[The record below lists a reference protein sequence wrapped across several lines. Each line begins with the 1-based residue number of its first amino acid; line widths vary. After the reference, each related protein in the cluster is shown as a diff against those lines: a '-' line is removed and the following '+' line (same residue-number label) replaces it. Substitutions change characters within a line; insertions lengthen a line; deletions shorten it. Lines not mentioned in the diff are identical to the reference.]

1 MTISLKAKV
10 QKGGTLTISDLP
22 LAPGQEVA
30 LTIVAT
36 DPVTSPADRYPLR
49 GTVYRYD
56 EPFAPAI
63 DPDDWEANA

>member
-10 QKGGTLTISDLP
+10 EAGGTLTVSDLP
-22 LAPGQEVA
+22 LPPGQEVA
-30 LTIVAT
+30 LTIVAP
-36 DPVTSPADRYPLR
+36 DPVTLSADRYPLR
-49 GTVYRYD
+49 GTAYRYD